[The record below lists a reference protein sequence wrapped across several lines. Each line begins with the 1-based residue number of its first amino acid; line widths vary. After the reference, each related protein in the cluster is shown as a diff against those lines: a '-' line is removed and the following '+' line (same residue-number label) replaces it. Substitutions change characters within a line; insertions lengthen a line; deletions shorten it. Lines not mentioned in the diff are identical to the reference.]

1 MHKLYWINYVD
12 FINWPY
18 LYEHHTLQTVSC
30 NSLSVQF
37 THFDFK
43 SFTDSDKACDLT
55 ALKRIHINQNKNT
68 HERAHTPCDVYTI
81 KMLQFSTVFTR
92 SLSLPVQWWKLQWNI
107 LWSMKPIINSIINCI
122 PFIATVLASVSRYP
136 ALSLPVEFIV
146 CMTALFQRAEFF
158 NECLK
163 KKVDT
168 WQIVVWF
175 TLRVKLFFYIFIS
188 LLSLFTIFRLH
199 FFLLKF
205 PVEKIK
211 FFRVDKHCDKNQLVT
226 YMDAFLEWYRFPFA
240 KHVNINIA
248 T

>member
-55 ALKRIHINQNKNT
+55 VLKRIHINQNKNT
-68 HERAHTPCDVYTI
+68 HERAHTPCNVYTI

-136 ALSLPVEFIV
+136 ALSPCWIYSVYDSTVSASRIFQWMFEKKGWHLTNSCLVYVE
-146 CMTALFQRAEFF
+146 
-158 NECLK
+158 
-163 KKVDT
+163 
-168 WQIVVWF
+168 
-175 TLRVKLFFYIFIS
+175 S
-188 LLSLFTIFRLH
+188 
-199 FFLLKF
+199 
-205 PVEKIK
+205 
-211 FFRVDKHCDKNQLVT
+211 
-226 YMDAFLEWYRFPFA
+226 
-240 KHVNINIA
+240 
-248 T
+248 